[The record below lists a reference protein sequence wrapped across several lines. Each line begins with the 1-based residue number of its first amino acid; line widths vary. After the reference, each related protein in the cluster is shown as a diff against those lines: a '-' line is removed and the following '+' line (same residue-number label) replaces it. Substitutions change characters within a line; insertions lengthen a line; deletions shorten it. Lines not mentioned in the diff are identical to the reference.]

1 MNKPLTPDMAY
12 PKIKHYCAYS
22 ERCHWEVREKL
33 FTYGLIKKDVEIL
46 ITRLIEEDCLNETR
60 YAKLFTG
67 SHFRLHKWGRVKI
80 YNALKQKKVSDQNIK
95 LALKEI
101 VEGDYSRI
109 LSKLAEQKWLHLKT
123 EQYINRQIKTIAYL
137 MQKGYE
143 RPAIQMV
150 INKMRKEKNQ

>member
-1 MNKPLTPDMAY
+1 MNKPLTTDMAY

-95 LALKEI
+95 LSLKEI
-101 VEGDYSRI
+101 SDEDYLTI
-109 LSKLAEQKWLHLKT
+109 LSKLVQQKWIQLKT
-123 EQYINRQIKTIAYL
+123 EQYVNRELKTMAYL

-143 RPAIQMV
+143 RPAIQGV
-150 INKMRKEKNQ
+150 INKIKKNK